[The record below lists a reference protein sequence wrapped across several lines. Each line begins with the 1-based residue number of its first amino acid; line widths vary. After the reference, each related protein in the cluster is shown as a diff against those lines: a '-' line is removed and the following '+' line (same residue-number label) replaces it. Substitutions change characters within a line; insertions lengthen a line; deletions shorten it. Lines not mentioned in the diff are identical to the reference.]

1 MGRVEPM
8 IAPADAMFRG
18 FHPRYAPPECQK
30 NGGASHGG
38 GLRAAHPTILWGVGA
53 LGWVGVVVEGAA
65 AAFADVADGVDE
77 VVVHFGE
84 IVGEA

>member
-1 MGRVEPM
+1 M
-8 IAPADAMFRG
+8 
-18 FHPRYAPPECQK
+18 
-30 NGGASHGG
+30 
-38 GLRAAHPTILWGVGA
+38 LWGVGA
-53 LGWVGVVVEGAA
+53 LGWGVGVVIQGAA